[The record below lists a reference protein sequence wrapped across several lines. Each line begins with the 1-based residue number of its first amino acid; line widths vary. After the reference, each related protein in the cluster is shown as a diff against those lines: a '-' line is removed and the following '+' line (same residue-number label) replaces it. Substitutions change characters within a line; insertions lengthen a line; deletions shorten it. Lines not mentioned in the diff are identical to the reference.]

1 MTVATNSA
9 RFGRV
14 RRTSQTLPCPHLCC
28 VTEGYLQD
36 LSSLAGYG
44 EGILLDYGRM
54 GRAFFADDPG
64 LVRTLTDA
72 GICCALFAC
81 SYPFS
86 SCGLCVSVMQVAGW
100 QQKQEWALRWANA
113 PPKEKGE
120 FEERVRQVEV
130 AMSDWRPPPHERVP
144 QVEVAMSDRQPP
156 QVESLRPLS
165 ESQPAG
171 EIFCIDLNT
180 DLFYSFIHAAHSF
193 IHSFI
198 PSFIHSCSPFTSFI
212 HSFLHATGGKTSR
225 EASSRKPNRLSTLS
239 SAMHSASIQRD
250 QPLRQLQHE

>member
-1 MTVATNSA
+1 LLLRIVILNEGGGSCSQFQQWRKGAQTGSSMILATNIA

-36 LSSLAGYG
+36 HSSLAGYG
-44 EGILLDYGRM
+44 EGILLDYARM

-113 PPKEKGE
+113 PPAEKVA
-120 FEERVRQVEV
+120 FEERVRQVEA
-130 AMSDWRPPPHERVP
+130 AMSDWPP
-144 QVEVAMSDRQPP
+144 RQA
-156 QVESLRPLS
+156 ESLQPLS

-171 EIFCIDLNT
+171 ETI
-180 DLFYSFIHAAHSF
+180 
-193 IHSFI
+193 
-198 PSFIHSCSPFTSFI
+198 
-212 HSFLHATGGKTSR
+212 LHRS
-225 EASSRKPNRLSTLS
+225 
-239 SAMHSASIQRD
+239 
-250 QPLRQLQHE
+250 

>member
-1 MTVATNSA
+1 MQRGSSTILATNIA

-28 VTEGYLQD
+28 VTEGGLQD

-44 EGILLDYGRM
+44 DAARM
-54 GRAFFADDPG
+54 GRAFLAHDPG
-64 LVRTLTDA
+64 LVRTYTDA

-100 QQKQEWALRWANA
+100 QQKQECALRWANA

-144 QVEVAMSDRQPP
+144 QVEVAMSDQQPP
-156 QVESLRPLS
+156 QLESLRLLS
-165 ESQPAG
+165 ESQPEAQPQDGDWNDELQEGESAAG
-171 EIFCIDLNT
+171 RLTRLED
-180 DLFYSFIHAAHSF
+180 AGQ
-193 IHSFI
+193 
-198 PSFIHSCSPFTSFI
+198 
-212 HSFLHATGGKTSR
+212 LH
-225 EASSRKPNRLSTLS
+225 RLSRWEK
-239 SAMHSASIQRD
+239 H
-250 QPLRQLQHE
+250 QLMADMFPE